1 MEKVE
6 EIVIVGGG
14 IAGLTTSLGR
24 DGAILWAM
32 PPPPPKKILEK
43 KGSIYITYRF
53 KQFCPYKIR
62 LAPLNKI
69 FDPFKQNEKA
79 QETFTYL
86 KSQTKQISKPKKI
99 SPTT

>member
-43 KGSIYITYRF
+43 KREYIY
-53 KQFCPYKIR
+53 
-62 LAPLNKI
+62 
-69 FDPFKQNEKA
+69 
-79 QETFTYL
+79 YL
-86 KSQTKQISKPKKI
+86 QI
-99 SPTT
+99 